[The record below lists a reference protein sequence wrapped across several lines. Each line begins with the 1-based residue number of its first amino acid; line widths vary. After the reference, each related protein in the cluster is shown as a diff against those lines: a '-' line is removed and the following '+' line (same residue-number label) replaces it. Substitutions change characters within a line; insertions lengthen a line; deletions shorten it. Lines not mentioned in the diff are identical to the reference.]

1 MFEHVGRKIDIEKEK
16 KNIFTISVKTFLGF
30 VFSKTQFHKVSHSP
44 LVTNYD
50 ILGWQQLAL

>member
-1 MFEHVGRKIDIEKEK
+1 MFEHVGRKTDRETEK